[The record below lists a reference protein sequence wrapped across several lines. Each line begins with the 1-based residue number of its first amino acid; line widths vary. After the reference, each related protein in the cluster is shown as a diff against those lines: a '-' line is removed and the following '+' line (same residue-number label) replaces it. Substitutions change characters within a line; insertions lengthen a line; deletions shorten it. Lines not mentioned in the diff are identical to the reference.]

1 MAREAAEVRL
11 VRETLERVL
20 LPATAS
26 TVLFDALQIHGK
38 GLPEDIDV
46 CLEFVTGALMDTLS
60 ERLGDAEAASI
71 TEQLELVLRT
81 IQAASHKQRRDRR
94 RPISRHDMP
103 TQAITFSLETR
114 PVFVL
119 SHARHFADQL
129 RAALGP
135 EAITPVLVPDEQT
148 LHDRL
153 SMLSPALI
161 LIDAVS
167 LPAIEPDALVKRLR
181 AVPSQIVKAVW
192 GTDVAYGQRLLEAS
206 QRHGVSLTPFDRKEG
221 IAPLMDVLRSRS
233 VR

>member
-26 TVLFDALQIHGK
+26 TVLFGALQAYGK
-38 GLPEDIDV
+38 GLPEDIHS
-46 CLEFVTGALMDTLS
+46 CLEFVTGPLLDVLS
-60 ERLGDAEAASI
+60 EQLGDAEAASI
-71 TEQLELVLRT
+71 TDQLELVLRT
-81 IQAASHKQRRDRR
+81 IEASSSKQRRPRR
-94 RPISRHDMP
+94 SISRHDMP

-135 EAITPVLVPDEQT
+135 EAITPVLIPDEKT
-148 LHDRL
+148 LRDRL
-153 SMLSPALI
+153 AMLSPALI

-167 LPAIEPDALVKRLR
+167 LPAIEPDALVTRLR

-206 QRHGVSLTPFDRKEG
+206 EHHGVSLTPFDRKEG

-233 VR
+233 AL